1 MHCKLFSI
9 ARTVL
14 TGGCIRNRLNTNGNE
29 DMSLHVN
36 LNANLIT
43 VASNA
48 LYVPLNGEQ
57 TDAIFF
63 ASAGH
68 ESMETKSKCRSL
80 VEDEEDDKQ
89 HMIAYTIQCKRSKKL
104 TNT

>member
-1 MHCKLFSI
+1 
-9 ARTVL
+9 
-14 TGGCIRNRLNTNGNE
+14 
-29 DMSLHVN
+29 MSLHAIIN
-36 LNANLIT
+36 YCGKQCT
-43 VASNA
+43 VR
-48 LYVPLNGEQ
+48 PPNGKQ

-89 HMIAYTIQCKRSKKL
+89 HMIAYTIQCKRSKKW

>member
-1 MHCKLFSI
+1 MRS
-9 ARTVL
+9 
-14 TGGCIRNRLNTNGNE
+14 NGNE

-48 LYVPLNGEQ
+48 LGVPLNGEQ

-80 VEDEEDDKQ
+80 VADEEDDKQ
-89 HMIAYTIQCKRSKKL
+89 HMIAYTIQCKRSKKW

>member
-14 TGGCIRNRLNTNGNE
+14 TGGCIRNRLSTNGNE

-48 LYVPLNGEQ
+48 LGAPLNGERPQ
-57 TDAIFF
+57 PSPPWRVALLCTNVL
-63 ASAGH
+63 
-68 ESMETKSKCRSL
+68 M
-80 VEDEEDDKQ
+80 
-89 HMIAYTIQCKRSKKL
+89 YTNL
-104 TNT
+104 L

>member
-14 TGGCIRNRLNTNGNE
+14 TGGCIRNRLSTNGNE

-68 ESMETKSKCRSL
+68 ENMETKSNAA
-80 VEDEEDDKQ
+80 
-89 HMIAYTIQCKRSKKL
+89 HW
-104 TNT
+104 